1 MDSSVV
7 HGLCGMTDEGIV
19 GDDVPPRE
27 CDSEKGQ
34 GRGLSEVS
42 MNEVRMGEPA
52 GTAGRGWKDELL
64 TTEFLLLAVPF

>member
-1 MDSSVV
+1 MV

-19 GDDVPPRE
+19 VPPRE
-27 CDSEKGQ
+27 CDSDKGQ

-42 MNEVRMGEPA
+42 MNEVRIGEPA